1 MHLAVKKMAIT
12 FNMVWSDFTDI
23 AIISELLIKKSRNGV
38 LNILLNYLMLIINI
52 NGLFLM
58 YINFQSVGLVRFI

>member
-12 FNMVWSDFTDI
+12 FNMVWSDFTVI

-38 LNILLNYLMLIINI
+38 LNILLNYLMVILILMVYFLCTLTIKD
-52 NGLFLM
+52 LFKR
-58 YINFQSVGLVRFI
+58 S